1 MTERSKIVLNL
12 GGGSGMKKAKE
23 KIYYDKKT
31 DVLWLFVKSGVE
43 EEHREV
49 VPGVSVELSKNGELL
64 GIEILNASKVLGEK
78 LSKRS
83 TGISPTVSI

>member
-1 MTERSKIVLNL
+1 
-12 GGGSGMKKAKE
+12 MKRTKE

-31 DVLWLFVKSGVE
+31 DVLWFLVKSGIE

-49 VPGVSVELSKNGELL
+49 VPGVSVELGKDGELL

-78 LSKRS
+78 LTSKDS
-83 TGISPTVSI
+83 SDVASAVV